1 MAAKQRIYRIGIVG
15 SYGGLNLGDEAI
27 LQSIVQQ
34 IRASIKAEITIFS
47 RDAEDTRQRHAVDT
61 AVSTRHLSRNELVP
75 LIEPLDLLILGGGGI
90 LFDVEARM
98 FLREAIIA
106 EELRVPFMVYA
117 IGAGPLQ
124 DPAAQKAVRDCLD
137 GAAIVTVR
145 EAAARQ
151 VLEEAGVRR
160 EIIVT
165 ADPALLMVPEP
176 MPRGA
181 LPPEAVEWK
190 GPVVGMSVR
199 EPGGAAPNVNIEVY
213 HQLLANAADFMVDR
227 YGAEIVFVPMER
239 GVLDMQHSH
248 AVVSRMLRPQR
259 AAVLKGEYT
268 PGQLMTLISRFSF
281 GVGMRLH
288 FMIFSA
294 LQHVPFVALP
304 YAAKVGGFLDQ
315 LGIDSPPIEL
325 VNAGRLIAH
334 IDRAWDRRRSLTRH
348 TEHALPALQASARHT
363 HELMLDLLRA
373 QERG

>member
-1 MAAKQRIYRIGIVG
+1 MATKRRLYHIGIVG

-34 IRASIKAEITIFS
+34 IRASVKARIAVFS
-47 RDAEDTRQRHAVDT
+47 RDAEDTRQRHANA
-61 AVSTRHLSRNELVP
+61 AVSTRNLSRNELAQ

-90 LFDVEARM
+90 LFDAKARV

-106 EELRVPFMVYA
+106 HELHVPFMVYA

-124 DPAAQKAVRDCLD
+124 DPAAQEAVRDCLD
-137 GAAIVTVR
+137 GAAIISVR

-151 VLEEAGVRR
+151 ALEEAGVRR

-165 ADPALLMVPEP
+165 ADPALLLRPEP
-176 MPRGA
+176 MPSGA
-181 LPPEAVEWK
+181 LPAEAVEWK
-190 GPVVGMSVR
+190 GPVVAMSVR
-199 EPGGAAPNVNIEVY
+199 EPGGAAPNISEEIY

-281 GVGMRLH
+281 AVGMRLH

-304 YAAKVGGFLDQ
+304 CAAKVGGFLDQ
-315 LGIDSPPIEL
+315 IGIAAPPLEL

-334 IDRAWDRRRSLTRH
+334 IDRSWDRRRSLTRQI
-348 TEHALPALQASARHT
+348 EHALPALQASARHT
-363 HELMLDLLRA
+363 HELMLSLLRA
-373 QERG
+373 RE

>member
-1 MAAKQRIYRIGIVG
+1 MATQQPVYKIGIVG

-34 IRASIKAEITIFS
+34 IRASIKAQITIFS
-47 RDAEDTRQRHAVDT
+47 RDEEDTRQRHSVDA
-61 AVSTRHLSRNELVP
+61 AVSTRDLSRDELVT

-90 LFDVEARM
+90 LFDAEART

-106 EELRVPFMVYA
+106 KELRVPFMTYA

-124 DPAAQKAVRDCLD
+124 DPAAQKAVRDCLV

-151 VLEEAGVRR
+151 VLEEVGVRR
-160 EIIVT
+160 EIVVT
-165 ADPALLMVPEP
+165 ADPALLLKPEP

-181 LPPEAVEWK
+181 LPAEAVEWK

-199 EPGGAAPNVNIEVY
+199 EPGGAAPNISEEIY

-227 YGAEIVFVPMER
+227 YGAEVVFVPMER

-248 AVVSRMLRPQR
+248 AVVARMLRPQR

-268 PGQLMTLISRFSF
+268 PGQLMTIMDRFSF
-281 GVGMRLH
+281 AVGMRLH

-315 LGIDSPPIEL
+315 IGIGAPPIEL

-334 IDRAWDRRRSLTRH
+334 IDRSWDRRRSLKRRI
-348 TEHALPALQASARHT
+348 ENALPALQVSARQT
-363 HELMLDLLRA
+363 HELMLGLLRA
-373 QERG
+373 GED